1 MNSPEPNLKESDEN
15 KNEIE
20 GEGED
25 WKTVTKTSRAKAKS
39 DQKQTSPNKPVEVSS
54 NAKIDLEINK
64 ENVQKVKALVDRRV
78 KSLIIVRGISG
89 SGKSTLAR

>member
-1 MNSPEPNLKESDEN
+1 MNSPEPNLKESDAN

-20 GEGED
+20 AED
-25 WKTVTKTSRAKAKS
+25 WKTVTKTSRTKAKS

-54 NAKIDLEINK
+54 NTKIDLDINK